1 MTIALALI
9 ASMTWGTSDF
19 IAGTLSS
26 RLPARTVVTISQ
38 AVALVAVTVVVL
50 VAGLPLS
57 PGEWWLWGALGGVV
71 ESVGLLALYTG
82 LSRGR
87 MGIVT
92 PIAGL
97 GVVVPVAVGL
107 VRGDPV
113 TLLLGAG
120 ILLAIVGAVL
130 ASGPEVRGERGE
142 RGGSEGGDAASIGY
156 AVIAAVGLG
165 AAMVCVDLGS
175 RVSGLHTLWSMRVA
189 SVALFVLV
197 GLVLSTRWRVP
208 RRLLPGVVLVGL
220 ADLGATALFAVATTR
235 GHLSIAGV
243 LASLYPVTTILLAR
257 FLLRERLRPVQ
268 VVGVVAALV
277 GIALIAA

>member
-1 MTIALALI
+1 MTITLALI

-57 PGEWWLWGALGGVV
+57 PGKWWLWGALGGVV

-130 ASGPEVRGERGE
+130 ASGPEVRGE